1 MTTLA
6 HLSKRARLA
15 AAETAFAAHFATV
28 APATEASHRDA
39 LKRFCAFTAEQG
51 VKLDPVRMHTTP
63 SLWQGVT
70 GDLLSAFQ
78 GELMDAGYAPRTIN
92 RMVSHLRV
100 YLRLCAQAG
109 VISQDDYLRAQHA
122 KAIRK
127 RGAEQLRAARV
138 AAGDAPRLGRAK
150 EIHANITEAQAAVLL
165 NDHPNT
171 PRGRR
176 NRLLMHLLLHHGLR
190 ESEAAAL
197 DWKDIGT
204 DESVTVKRSKT
215 LTASRIK
222 MTPETAEAFEWHRM
236 ESFLETG
243 EDVTKGAV
251 LRGNVKRKPDELSAR
266 RMSRFA
272 IYAEVRSLG
281 RDAGIPNLSPHD
293 CRVYW
298 ALWHWN
304 KYRDLHKLMHDG
316 GWSSPA
322 MPLRY
327 TERAEEAKG
336 YKF

>member
-15 AAETAFAAHFATV
+15 AAESAFAAHFATV

-78 GELMDAGYAPRTIN
+78 GELMEAGYAPRTIN

-165 NDHPNT
+165 NEHPGT

-197 DWKDIGT
+197 DWRDVGMREIGMRDI
-204 DESVTVKRSKT
+204 VIKRSKT
-215 LTASRIK
+215 LSEARVQ
-222 MTPETAEAFEWHRM
+222 MTYETAEVLALFR
-236 ESFLETG
+236 SIDGDTG
-243 EDVTKGAV
+243 P
-251 LRGNVKRKPDELSAR
+251 LFRGNVKRRPDELSAR

-336 YKF
+336 